1 MMHEY
6 LGGKTVNNKLFS
18 ATALNRRTFIKTLKT
33 AIKSDANCL
42 KISNAV
48 SGWTS
53 D

>member
-18 ATALNRRTFIKTLKT
+18 ATALNRRTFLKT